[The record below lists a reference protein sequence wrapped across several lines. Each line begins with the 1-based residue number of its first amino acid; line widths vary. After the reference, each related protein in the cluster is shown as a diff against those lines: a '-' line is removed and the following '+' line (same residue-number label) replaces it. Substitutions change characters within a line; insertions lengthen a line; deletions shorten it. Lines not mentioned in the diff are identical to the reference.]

1 MWTDHLIQPIKALRW
16 RYLPLLA
23 IYFAYG
29 CSAFTGI
36 GESFFVKEH
45 LDLSASAL
53 LMIGVWLSLPWNIKM
68 VFGQFVD
75 SIPFLGSTRKS
86 YIFLAAA
93 LMACGS
99 ILMAGLAGQWP
110 WVMALGSKNAVFIS
124 ASLITIFGVVLQ
136 DVVADA
142 MSVEVVEREGRS
154 EEAINQDLAMVQ
166 LLGRL
171 SLSLGGFLVAGLG
184 GWLAHVVSYQT
195 LFLLALFIPAISIS
209 GSLLARIQIA
219 PRKPI
224 NWTVLGGG
232 VFYVVFV
239 LVMALARI
247 PYGQE
252 VVFVVSLLII
262 CLLIRS
268 LTRDLDKKLLSSIVV
283 AAVVIFVFRAVP
295 SSGPGTQW
303 FMIDVLGFNKA
314 FFGTLSQIGAGLA
327 IVGMWFFARTITQK
341 SIRYVLTWLTII
353 GFILG
358 LPIIGLY
365 YGLHHWTQTHFGF
378 GAHTIALVDTALASP
393 FAQLAMIPMLALI
406 ARNAPPGNAATW
418 FAVMASLMNLALT
431 AGTLFSRY
439 LNKLFVI
446 TREIQDHAGNIITH
460 ANYSD
465 LGILLI
471 TVSVIGLVIP
481 LATIWLLMRKRV

>member
-1 MWTDHLIQPIKALRW
+1 M
-16 RYLPLLA
+16 
-23 IYFAYG
+23 
-29 CSAFTGI
+29 
-36 GESFFVKEH
+36 
-45 LDLSASAL
+45 
-53 LMIGVWLSLPWNIKM
+53 
-68 VFGQFVD
+68 
-75 SIPFLGSTRKS
+75 
-86 YIFLAAA
+86 
-93 LMACGS
+93 
-99 ILMAGLAGQWP
+99 
-110 WVMALGSKNAVFIS
+110 
-124 ASLITIFGVVLQ
+124 
-136 DVVADA
+136 
-142 MSVEVVEREGRS
+142 
-154 EEAINQDLAMVQ
+154 
-166 LLGRL
+166 
-171 SLSLGGFLVAGLG
+171 
-184 GWLAHVVSYQT
+184 
-195 LFLLALFIPAISIS
+195 
-209 GSLLARIQIA
+209 
-219 PRKPI
+219 
-224 NWTVLGGG
+224 
-232 VFYVVFV
+232 FYVVFV
-239 LVMALARI
+239 LVMAMARI

-252 VVFVVSLLII
+252 IVFIVSLLII
-262 CLLIRS
+262 CLLIRA
-268 LTRDLDKKLLSSIVV
+268 LTQDLDKKLLSSIVV

-481 LATIWLLMRKRV
+481 LATIWLLMRKT